1 MNVRQM
7 AHIGQPAMRRKVVL
21 ITLEMGEEDSYRT
34 ARLVIYTTEGV
45 FS

>member
-7 AHIGQPAMRRKVVL
+7 GHIGQPAMRRKVVL
-21 ITLEMGEEDSYRT
+21 MKLDMGEEDSYRT